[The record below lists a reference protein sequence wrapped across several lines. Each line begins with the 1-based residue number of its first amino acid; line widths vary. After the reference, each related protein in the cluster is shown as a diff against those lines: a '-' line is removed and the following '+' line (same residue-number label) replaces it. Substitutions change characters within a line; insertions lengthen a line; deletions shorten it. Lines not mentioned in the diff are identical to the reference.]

1 LLKKTSIYLDEELD
15 HGLARRAAEEGI
27 TKAELIRR
35 TLTGLVERPQRGQV
49 PRRYRLRRA
58 LTVVVDT
65 SFILALVFEPDEDH
79 AAALAWIE
87 QADEE
92 LVTSPLTLAELD
104 HMVPKYAG
112 EVAQHA
118 LWDDFDRGVYTV
130 RWWADALSETLG
142 IARRRP
148 FLGLT
153 DASLVALSGR
163 LRTNRIAT
171 FDQHFRSVLTPD
183 GEAFVVLPADR

>member
-1 LLKKTSIYLDEELD
+1 
-15 HGLARRAAEEGI
+15 
-27 TKAELIRR
+27 
-35 TLTGLVERPQRGQV
+35 V
-49 PRRYRLRRA
+49 
-58 LTVVVDT
+58 TVVVDT
-65 SFILALVFEPDEDH
+65 SFILAVVLDPEDNH
-79 AAALAWIE
+79 ARAVEWINE
-87 QADEE
+87 VDEE

-112 EVAQHA
+112 EAAQHA
-118 LWDDFDRGVYTV
+118 LWEDFDAGVYGV
-130 RWWADALSETLG
+130 RWWADALTETLA

-171 FDQHFRSVLTPD
+171 FDPHFRSVLTPD
-183 GEAFVVLPADR
+183 GEPFAMLPDDR